1 MAWSGSSQRPHQK
14 VKHPVHPLAVVHA
27 ERKLVEITLHVLG
40 ADVHVGRTDRR
51 LKQPPE
57 ALDRV
62 GVEREALAD
71 VASASM
77 LRAS

>member
-1 MAWSGSSQRPHQK
+1 M
-14 VKHPVHPLAVVHA
+14 VHA
-27 ERKLVEITLHVLG
+27 ERKLVEITLHVLW

-51 LKQPPE
+51 FEQPPK

-71 VASASM
+71 VESASM
-77 LRAS
+77 LRVS